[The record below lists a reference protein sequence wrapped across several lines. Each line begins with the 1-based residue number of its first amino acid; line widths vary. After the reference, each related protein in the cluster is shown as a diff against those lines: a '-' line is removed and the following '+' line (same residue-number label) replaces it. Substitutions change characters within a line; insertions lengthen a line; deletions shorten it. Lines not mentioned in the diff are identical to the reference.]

1 MSDTSSS
8 GRSSSIE
15 PVKPIKLMN
24 RLRVLLGRRPDS
36 VRETLEELIED
47 REAPEAP
54 IDTDERA
61 LLKNILALRETSIDD
76 VMVPRAHIIAVE
88 VQTPFADLVAMIN
101 EAAHS
106 RMPVFHET
114 LDDVL
119 GMIHIKD
126 VLAAIHASPP
136 PDLKSLLRPV
146 LFVPP
151 SRRALDLLFDMRQ
164 QRTHL
169 AMVVDE
175 YGGIDGLVTI
185 EDLVEQIVGEIE
197 DEHDDEAPPAL
208 KREEDGTILAEG
220 GVAIEDLEELVGRF
234 LSEDELEE
242 VDTLGGLVTNL
253 AGRVP
258 EAGERF
264 THPSGVVFEVAS
276 ADPRR
281 VASVRLSNLPEPP
294 PAP

>member
-1 MSDTSSS
+1 
-8 GRSSSIE
+8 
-15 PVKPIKLMN
+15 V
-24 RLRVLLGRRPDS
+24 
-36 VRETLEELIED
+36 
-47 REAPEAP
+47 
-54 IDTDERA
+54 
-61 LLKNILALRETSIDD
+61 LLKNILTLREISADD
-76 VMVPRAHIIAVE
+76 VMVPRAHVIAVE
-88 VQTPFADLVAMIN
+88 VSTSFADLVTMIN

-106 RMPVFHET
+106 RMPVFRET

-119 GMIHIKD
+119 GMVHIKD
-126 VLAAIHASPP
+126 VMAAMQAAEPP
-136 PDLKSLLRPV
+136 ELKTLLRPV

-197 DEHDDEAPPAL
+197 DEHDDETPPAL
-208 KREEDGTILAEG
+208 AREEDGTILAEG
-220 GVAIEDLEELVGRF
+220 GVPIEDLEEIIGRF
-234 LSEDELEE
+234 LSDEELEE
-242 VDTLGGLVTNL
+242 IDTLGGLVTTL

-264 THPSGVVFEVAS
+264 THPSGIIFEVVS
-276 ADPRR
+276 AAPRR
-281 VASVRLSNLPEPP
+281 VASVRLSNLPEPQDP
-294 PAP
+294 

>member
-1 MSDTSSS
+1 MSDTSASSRSS
-8 GRSSSIE
+8 GAESQR
-15 PVKPIKLMN
+15 PIRLLH
-24 RLRVLLGRRPDS
+24 RLRGLLGRRHDS
-36 VRETLEELIED
+36 VRETLEELIDD

-54 IDTDERA
+54 IDHEERV
-61 LLKNILALRETSIDD
+61 LLKNILTLREISADD
-76 VMVPRAHIIAVE
+76 VMVPRAHVIAVE
-88 VQTPFADLVAMIN
+88 VSTSFADLVTMIN

-106 RMPVFHET
+106 RMPVFRET

-119 GMIHIKD
+119 GMVHIKD
-126 VLAAIHASPP
+126 VLAQMQTPEPP
-136 PDLKSLLRPV
+136 ELKTLLRPV

-197 DEHDDEAPPAL
+197 DEHDDETPPAL
-208 KREEDGTILAEG
+208 AREEDGTILAEG
-220 GVAIEDLEELVGRF
+220 GVPIEDLEEIIGRF
-234 LSEDELEE
+234 LSDEELEE
-242 VDTLGGLVTNL
+242 IDTLGGLVTTL

-264 THPSGVVFEVAS
+264 THPSGIVFEVVS

-281 VASVRLSNLPEPP
+281 VASVRLSNLPEPQDP
-294 PAP
+294 